1 VETSNIYRNVI
12 KQQGISVHSLTT
24 SINYSVLTMADRDSG
39 LAPLLENQADQE
51 MVGAPPPSG
60 PPSGP
65 GDTFA
70 PISTRIN
77 PNNAAGY
84 APGAAVAASLLADQL
99 ALSALEAQIASQQVA
114 LSALQAQIVANQ
126 QNAAVIS
133 SRLMMTSSFTT
144 NGMQHPS
151 MFSSAV
157 GNNLAGHELQSNETA
172 RTGQHQVLP
181 QSLQQ
186 QQVRC

>member
-1 VETSNIYRNVI
+1 
-12 KQQGISVHSLTT
+12 
-24 SINYSVLTMADRDSG
+24 MADRDSG

-51 MVGAPPPSG
+51 MVGAP

-133 SRLMMTSSFTT
+133 SRLMMTSSFT

-151 MFSSAV
+151 MLSSAV

-172 RTGQHQVLP
+172 RTGFRQHQVLP

-186 QQVRC
+186 QQVTC